1 MLLKDI
7 PLSMPN
13 FLTNTI
19 TIDMFAFSNFL
30 TEQKNLHM
38 EHLEDEVLNHG
49 VEGTRGALNFL
60 QGLRDML
67 AGNADASVDVTV
79 KWDGA
84 PAVFA
89 GINPE
94 NDRFF
99 VGTKGI
105 FAKTGKINYTDTD
118 IDDNHPGG
126 GASSLNNKLKVALK
140 ELPSANIKGILQG
153 DFMFVPEMLVKET
166 IDNEPYITFQPNT
179 IVYAVPVKSELAAK
193 ILSSNMGIVWHT
205 TYSGD
210 TMEDM
215 TASFGVNPGSFREV
229 GSIWQTDASFQDTSG
244 TATMTKKETG
254 DVTKILSK
262 AGKLFRQL
270 DSNVLGMIANDDQ
283 TGELVKAYTNK
294 MIRQG
299 EKITNVRKH
308 TAGLIAFVY
317 DKLKAE
323 IDKVKREETKKNK
336 KDVMDRYVG
345 FLRKNSGEF
354 VKIFA
359 MQNLLIDAKLL
370 ILRQLEKVKGI
381 KTLMRT
387 STGFK
392 VTAPEGFVAIDT
404 LKGGAVK
411 LVDRMEFS
419 MQNFNAAKNWD
430 K

>member
-1 MLLKDI
+1 
-7 PLSMPN
+7 
-13 FLTNTI
+13 
-19 TIDMFAFSNFL
+19 MFAFSEFL

-49 VEGTRGALNFL
+49 VEGTRGAINFL

-67 AGNADASVDVTV
+67 AGHSDAPVNVTV

-89 GINPE
+89 GYNPE

-99 VGTKGI
+99 VGTKGV
-105 FAKTGKINYTDTD
+105 FNKSAKINYTEAD
-118 IDDNHPGG
+118 IDDNHSGG
-126 GASSLNNKLKVALK
+126 LADKLKVALA
-140 ELPSANIKGILQG
+140 ELSRVNIKGVLQG
-153 DFMFVPEMLVKET
+153 DMMYTKDDLKREE
-166 IDNEPYITFQPNT
+166 IGGESYITFQPNT
-179 IVYAVPVKSELAAK
+179 IVYAVPVKTKLAAK
-193 ILSSNMGIVWHT
+193 IMSSNMGIVWHT

-215 TASFGVNPGSFREV
+215 TASFGVNAGAFKERTSV
-229 GSIWQTDASFQDTSG
+229 WQADAAFKDQSG

-254 DVTKILSK
+254 DVTAILKK
-262 AGKLFRQL
+262 AGQLFQKL
-270 DSNVLGMIANDDQ
+270 DSNILEMIANDAQ
-283 TGELVKAYTNK
+283 TSLMVKTYYNTK
-294 MIRQG
+294 VRSG
-299 EKITNVRKH
+299 EKVKNVKKH
-308 TAGLIAFVY
+308 TAGMIAYVY
-317 DKLKAE
+317 DKLKADV
-323 IDKVKREETKKNK
+323 DKVKQEKNK
-336 KDVMDRYVG
+336 KIKKATMDKYVK

-370 ILRQLEKVKGI
+370 IVRKLESIQGLTKTFI
-381 KTLMRT
+381 KT
-387 STGFK
+387 STGYR
-392 VTAPEGFVAIDT
+392 VTAPEGFVAIDS

-419 MQNFNAAKNWD
+419 MQNFNAARNWD

>member
-1 MLLKDI
+1 
-7 PLSMPN
+7 
-13 FLTNTI
+13 
-19 TIDMFAFSNFL
+19 MFAFSSFL

-49 VEGTRGALNFL
+49 VEGTRGAINFL

-67 AGNADASVDVTV
+67 AGNSDSSVDVTV

-89 GINPE
+89 GFNPE

-99 VGTKGI
+99 VGTKGV
-105 FAKTGKINYTDTD
+105 FAKNAKINYTETD
-118 IDDNHPGG
+118 IDDNHSGG
-126 GASSLNNKLKVALK
+126 LASKLKVALN
-140 ELPSANIKGILQG
+140 ELPKANINGVLQG
-153 DFMFVPEMLVKET
+153 DMMYTKEDLQKQT
-166 IDNEPYITFQPNT
+166 IDNIPYITFQPNT
-179 IVYAVPVKSELAAK
+179 IVYAIPVKSGLAAK

-205 TYSGD
+205 TYKGD

-215 TASFGVNPGSFREV
+215 TASFGVSGGAFRDV
-229 GSIWQTDASFQDTSG
+229 STVWQTDASFQDTSG
-244 TATMTKKETG
+244 SATMTKKETG
-254 DVTKILSK
+254 DVTKILSR
-262 AGKLFRQL
+262 AGSLFRQL
-270 DSNVLGMIANDDQ
+270 DSHVLGMIAHDDQ
-283 TGELVKAYTNK
+283 TSELVKAYTNK
-294 MIRQG
+294 MVRAG
-299 EKITNVRKH
+299 EPIKDVKRH

-323 IDKVKREETKKNK
+323 IDKVKREETKKTK

-345 FLRKNSGEF
+345 FLRDNSSEF

-359 MQNLLIDAKLL
+359 MQNLLIEAKLL
-370 ILRQLEKVKGI
+370 IIRKLEKVKSI
-381 KTLMRT
+381 KTLMKT
-387 STGFK
+387 STGFR
-392 VTAPEGFVAIDT
+392 VTAPEGFVAIDN

>member
-1 MLLKDI
+1 
-7 PLSMPN
+7 
-13 FLTNTI
+13 
-19 TIDMFAFSNFL
+19 MFAFNSFL

-49 VEGTRGALNFL
+49 VAGTRGAINFL

-67 AGNADASVDVTV
+67 AGNSDASVDVTV

-89 GINPE
+89 GFNPE

-105 FAKTGKINYTDTD
+105 FAKTGKINYTDID

-126 GASSLNNKLKVALK
+126 GASSLNNKLKVALR

-153 DFMFVPEMLVKET
+153 DFMFVPEMLARET
-166 IDNEPYITFQPNT
+166 FDNESYITFQPNT
-179 IVYAVPVKSELAAK
+179 IVYAVPVKSGLAAK

-205 TYSGD
+205 TYKGN

-215 TASFGVNPGSFREV
+215 TASFGVNPGSFRETSSV
-229 GSIWQTDASFQDTSG
+229 WQTDASFQDTSG

-254 DVTKILSK
+254 DVTTILSK
-262 AGKLFRQL
+262 AGSLFRQL
-270 DSNVLGMIANDDQ
+270 DSNILGMIANDPQ
-283 TGELVKAYTNK
+283 TGEFVKAYTNK

-299 EKITNVRKH
+299 QKISNVKKH

-345 FLRKNSGEF
+345 FLRKNSSQF

-370 ILRQLEKVKGI
+370 ILRQLEKVKSI

-387 STGFK
+387 PTGFK

>member
-1 MLLKDI
+1 V
-7 PLSMPN
+7 
-13 FLTNTI
+13 
-19 TIDMFAFSNFL
+19 FAFSEFL

-49 VEGTRGALNFL
+49 VAGTRGAINFL

-67 AGNADASVDVTV
+67 AGHSDAPVNVTV

-89 GINPE
+89 GYNPE

-99 VGTKGI
+99 VGSKGV
-105 FAKTGKINYTDTD
+105 FNKSAKINYTEAD
-118 IDDNHPGG
+118 IDDNHSGG
-126 GASSLNNKLKVALK
+126 LADKLKVALA
-140 ELPSANIKGILQG
+140 ELSRVNIKGVLQG
-153 DFMFVPEMLVKET
+153 DMMYTKDDLKREE
-166 IDNEPYITFQPNT
+166 IGGESYITFQPNT
-179 IVYAVPVKSELAAK
+179 IVYAVPVKTKLAAK
-193 ILSSNMGIVWHT
+193 IMSSNMGIVWHT

-215 TASFGVNPGSFREV
+215 TASFGVSSGAYREKNTV
-229 GSIWQTDASFQDTSG
+229 WQADAAFKDQSG

-254 DVTKILSK
+254 DVTAILKK
-262 AGKLFRQL
+262 AGSLFQKL
-270 DSNVLGMIANDDQ
+270 DSNILGMIANDPQ
-283 TGELVKAYTNK
+283 TSLMVKTYYNTK
-294 MIRQG
+294 VRSG
-299 EKITNVRKH
+299 DKVKNVKKH
-308 TAGLIAFVY
+308 TAGMIAYVY
-317 DKLKAE
+317 DKLKAD
-323 IDKVKREETKKNK
+323 IDKVKQEKTKKVK
-336 KDVMDRYVG
+336 KEIMDKYVK

-370 ILRQLEKVKGI
+370 IVRKLESIQGLTKTFI
-381 KTLMRT
+381 KT
-387 STGFK
+387 STGYR
-392 VTAPEGFVAIDT
+392 VTAPEGFVAIDS

>member
-1 MLLKDI
+1 
-7 PLSMPN
+7 
-13 FLTNTI
+13 
-19 TIDMFAFSNFL
+19 
-30 TEQKNLHM
+30 M

-49 VEGTRGALNFL
+49 VAGTRGAINFL

-67 AGNADASVDVTV
+67 AGHSDAPVNVTV

-89 GINPE
+89 GYNPE

-99 VGTKGI
+99 VGSKGV
-105 FAKTGKINYTDTD
+105 FNKSAKINYTEAD
-118 IDDNHPGG
+118 IDDNHSGG
-126 GASSLNNKLKVALK
+126 LADKLKVALA
-140 ELPSANIKGILQG
+140 ELSRVNIKGVLQG
-153 DFMFVPEMLVKET
+153 DMMYTKDDLKREVIGGES
-166 IDNEPYITFQPNT
+166 YITFQPNT
-179 IVYAVPVKSELAAK
+179 IVYAVPVKTKLAAK
-193 ILSSNMGIVWHT
+193 IMSSNMGIVWHT

-215 TASFGVNPGSFREV
+215 TASFGVNAGAFKERTSV
-229 GSIWQTDASFQDTSG
+229 WQADAAFKDQSG

-254 DVTKILSK
+254 DVTAILKK
-262 AGKLFRQL
+262 AGQLFQKL
-270 DSNVLGMIANDDQ
+270 DSNILEMIANDAQ
-283 TGELVKAYTNK
+283 TSLMVKTYYNTK
-294 MIRQG
+294 VRSG
-299 EKITNVRKH
+299 EKVKNVKKH
-308 TAGLIAFVY
+308 TAGMIAYVY
-317 DKLKAE
+317 DKLKADV
-323 IDKVKREETKKNK
+323 DKVKQEKNK
-336 KDVMDRYVG
+336 KIKKATMDKYVK

-370 ILRQLEKVKGI
+370 IVRKLESIQGLTKTFI
-381 KTLMRT
+381 KT
-387 STGFK
+387 STGYR
-392 VTAPEGFVAIDT
+392 VTAPEGFVAIDS

>member
-1 MLLKDI
+1 
-7 PLSMPN
+7 
-13 FLTNTI
+13 
-19 TIDMFAFSNFL
+19 
-30 TEQKNLHM
+30 M

-49 VEGTRGALNFL
+49 VAGTRGAINFL

-67 AGNADASVDVTV
+67 AGHSDAPVNVTV

-89 GINPE
+89 GYNPE

-99 VGTKGI
+99 VGTKGV
-105 FAKTGKINYTDTD
+105 FNKSAKINYTEAD
-118 IDDNHPGG
+118 IDDNHSGG
-126 GASSLNNKLKVALK
+126 LADKLKVALA
-140 ELPSANIKGILQG
+140 ELSRVNIKGVLQG
-153 DFMFVPEMLVKET
+153 DMMYTKDDLKREE
-166 IDNEPYITFQPNT
+166 IGGESYITFQPNT
-179 IVYAVPVKSELAAK
+179 IVYAVPVKTKLAAK
-193 ILSSNMGIVWHT
+193 IMSSNMGIVWHT

-215 TASFGVNPGSFREV
+215 TASFGVNAGAFKERTSV
-229 GSIWQTDASFQDTSG
+229 WQADAAFKDQSG

-254 DVTKILSK
+254 DVTAILKK
-262 AGKLFRQL
+262 AGQLFQKL
-270 DSNVLGMIANDDQ
+270 DSNILEMIANDPQ
-283 TGELVKAYTNK
+283 TSLMVKTYYNTK
-294 MIRQG
+294 VRSG
-299 EKITNVRKH
+299 DKVKNVKKH
-308 TAGLIAFVY
+308 TAGMIAYVY
-317 DKLKAE
+317 DKLKADV
-323 IDKVKREETKKNK
+323 DKVKQEKNK
-336 KDVMDRYVG
+336 KIKKATMDKYVK

-370 ILRQLEKVKGI
+370 IVRKLESIQGLTKTFI
-381 KTLMRT
+381 KTP
-387 STGFK
+387 TGYR
-392 VTAPEGFVAIDT
+392 VTAPEGFVAIDS

>member
-1 MLLKDI
+1 
-7 PLSMPN
+7 
-13 FLTNTI
+13 
-19 TIDMFAFSNFL
+19 MFAFGSFL

-38 EHLEDEVLNHG
+38 EHLEDEVLNGG
-49 VEGTRGALNFL
+49 VAGTRGAINFL

-67 AGNADASVDVTV
+67 AGNADSSVNVTV

-89 GINPE
+89 GVNPE

-105 FAKTGKINYTDTD
+105 FAKNAKINYTETD
-118 IDDNHPGG
+118 INDNHSGG
-126 GASSLNNKLKVALK
+126 LASKLIVALN
-140 ELPSANIKGILQG
+140 ELPKANIKGVLQG
-153 DFMFVPEMLVKET
+153 DMMYTKEDLQTET
-166 IDNEPYITFQPNT
+166 IDNEQYITFQPNT
-179 IVYAVPVKSELAAK
+179 IVYAVPVKTRLAAK

-215 TASFGVNPGSFREV
+215 TASFGVSSGAFRES
-229 GSIWQTDASFQDTSG
+229 GTIWQADASFQDTSG
-244 TATMTKKETG
+244 SATMTKKQTG
-254 DVTKILSK
+254 DVTAILKK
-262 AGKLFRQL
+262 AGSLFQKL
-270 DSNVLGMIANDDQ
+270 DSNVLEMIATDDQ
-283 TGELVKAYTNK
+283 TSTLVKTYTNK
-294 MIRQG
+294 MVRQG
-299 EKITNVRKH
+299 ETIKDVKRH

-317 DKLKAE
+317 DKLKAD
-323 IDKVKREETKKNK
+323 IDKVKREETKKIK
-336 KDVMDRYVG
+336 KDMMDRYVG
-345 FLRKNSGEF
+345 FLRKNSSQI

-359 MQNLLIDAKLL
+359 MQNLLIEAKL
-370 ILRQLEKVKGI
+370 IIIRQLEKVKSI
-381 KTLMRT
+381 KTLMKT
-387 STGFK
+387 STGFR
-392 VTAPEGFVAIDT
+392 VTAPEGFVAIDN